1 MAIKV
6 LLGSSLRLLSDG
18 LVEIISKLP
27 DTEVVAVASDGE
39 EVLQQ
44 LQRLIC
50 HVAILDVQM
59 ELLDGY
65 TTARLMKQFYPHVR
79 VILLADN
86 QRATISKVRKT
97 EVYGYVLKT
106 DGREA
111 LSKAIQRVMAGS
123 EGYGNTLP
131 PGTDGSAHTHHGSAG
146 QSAGNLYGL
155 TRREVEIVTLVAQ
168 GCSSSRIAG
177 LLAISPQTVA
187 THRRNLIRKIGVK
200 STLDIMKFARTNGL
214 WYENTYL

>member
-27 DTEVVAVASDGE
+27 DAEVVAVARDGE

-65 TTARLMKQFYPHVR
+65 TTARLMKQFYPQVR

-86 QRATISKVRKT
+86 HRATISKVRKT

-106 DGREA
+106 DGRDE
-111 LSKAIQRVMAGS
+111 LNKAIQRVIAGS
-123 EGYGNTLP
+123 EPRADTHPDETAGNALEP
-131 PGTDGSAHTHHGSAG
+131 YGSAG
-146 QSAGNLYGL
+146 PLYGL
-155 TRREVEIVTLVAQ
+155 TRREAEIISLVAK
-168 GCSSSRIAG
+168 GCSSSRIAD
-177 LLAISPQTVA
+177 LLDISPQTVA

-200 STLDIMKFARTNGL
+200 SALDIMKFAETNGL
-214 WYENTYL
+214 LG

>member
-18 LVEIISKLP
+18 LVEIIAKLP
-27 DTEVVAVASDGE
+27 DTEVVAVAANGE

-111 LSKAIQRVMAGS
+111 LREAIQRVMAGG
-123 EGYGNTLP
+123 EGHGTTLP
-131 PGTDGSAHTHHGSAG
+131 PGTDGGEHTHQGSAG
-146 QSAGNLYGL
+146 QSAGNLL
-155 TRREVEIVTLVAQ
+155 TRREAEIVTLVAQ

-200 STLDIMKFARTNGL
+200 STLDIMKFAKTNGL